1 MTTRVMNEACV
12 CCLTLIEKY
21 LNLKT
26 MMGFMWCGGDKG
38 VRVGE
43 DEVDE
48 VEVAN
53 GRLWR

>member
-1 MTTRVMNEACV
+1 
-12 CCLTLIEKY
+12 
-21 LNLKT
+21 
-26 MMGFMWCGGDKG
+26 MMGYMWCGGDRG
-38 VRVGE
+38 LRVGE

>member
-1 MTTRVMNEACV
+1 MNEACV
-12 CCLTLIEKY
+12 CCLTLIGKY

-26 MMGFMWCGGDKG
+26 MMGYMWCGGDRG
-38 VRVGE
+38 LRVGE